1 MHKKRPIHLKNKHR
15 SVFNANMANTK
26 YFATSQYGSVG
37 WMANRWTYNWDA
49 RLAKSPVFLLKL
61 FTAQFTCFQFHFQ
74 YSVLLLQKGHEIFF
88 SMSNRRSAFVC
99 AHVTV
104 TKPSDFHRGAQR
116 ARHIGNTRL
125 PQCIA
130 GTLRIFLKLFFLF
143 YFKNLS
149 HRCHVSSAPYSER
162 SPRANLQNRRICSF
176 SWTLT

>member
-1 MHKKRPIHLKNKHR
+1 
-15 SVFNANMANTK
+15 MANTK

-74 YSVLLLQKGHEIFF
+74 YSVLLLQKWHEIFF

-130 GTLRIFLKLFFLF
+130 GTLRF
-143 YFKNLS
+143 FKNYFFNFILKTLVIGVMWVVRPTLNG
-149 HRCHVSSAPYSER
+149 HPELTCRTDVFV
-162 SPRANLQNRRICSF
+162 LF

>member
-1 MHKKRPIHLKNKHR
+1 
-15 SVFNANMANTK
+15 
-26 YFATSQYGSVG
+26 
-37 WMANRWTYNWDA
+37 
-49 RLAKSPVFLLKL
+49 
-61 FTAQFTCFQFHFQ
+61 
-74 YSVLLLQKGHEIFF
+74 
-88 SMSNRRSAFVC
+88 MSNRRSAFVC

-125 PQCIA
+125 PQCIV
-130 GTLRIFLKLFFLF
+130 GTLRFFLKLFFLF

-176 SWTLT
+176 FMNFNVMQPKRDKT